1 MAFVV
6 ILLLSIDLMGSTPV
20 YKSSLHED
28 RLLKVVLDGEKCK
41 GAGFCEQV
49 CPRNCFQVDRKRR
62 KATMPRADRCVQC
75 GACIVQCLF
84 DALYFKSLEDKIIPP
99 QIIRKF
105 KLNFMGKRLV
115 KVEGRSIICQKS
127 HLTAC
132 RARFARSNFGYAKTS
147 ICWNRWAVLF

>member
-99 QIIRKF
+99 QINAPN
-105 KLNFMGKRLV
+105 LQNSHSSGKDYSKTCRYKICSVLV
-115 KVEGRSIICQKS
+115 
-127 HLTAC
+127 HW
-132 RARFARSNFGYAKTS
+132 RFTPEQRKTS
-147 ICWNRWAVLF
+147 GGA